1 MAFKR
6 STVRSRSAPP
16 LLEPARSADSEEP
29 VPPALSLFARPHSS
43 RRGRSTV
50 LLTFSGAVSREPAIE
65 TWLEAQP
72 AELAAM
78 ARRWFSFMRHCGTDV
93 EELMHDAQP
102 TVCVQDAPYAYVDAF
117 RAHVNVGFFHGV
129 ALADPAGLLEGAGK
143 HMRHVKLKPDR
154 PVDVASLEALI
165 AAAYL
170 DIRARVRA
178 GEGSTTA
185 G

>member
-1 MAFKR
+1 VPAF
-6 STVRSRSAPP
+6 
-16 LLEPARSADSEEP
+16 
-29 VPPALSLFARPHSS
+29 
-43 RRGRSTV
+43 
-50 LLTFSGAVSREPAIE
+50 LTFSGAVSREPAIE

-72 AELAAM
+72 VELAAI
-78 ARRWFSFMRHCGTDV
+78 ARRWFLFMRRRGTDV
-93 EELMHDAQP
+93 KELMHDGQP

-129 ALADPAGLLEGAGK
+129 ALADPAGLLEGAGRY
-143 HMRHVKLKPDR
+143 MRHVKLKPGR

-170 DIRARVRA
+170 DVTARVRG
-178 GEGSTTA
+178 GEGRVTA

>member
-1 MAFKR
+1 MPAF
-6 STVRSRSAPP
+6 
-16 LLEPARSADSEEP
+16 
-29 VPPALSLFARPHSS
+29 
-43 RRGRSTV
+43 
-50 LLTFSGAVSREPAIE
+50 LTFSGAVSREPAIE

-72 AELAAM
+72 VELAAI
-78 ARRWFSFMRHCGTDV
+78 ARRWFLFMRRRGTDV
-93 EELMHDAQP
+93 KELMHDGQP

-129 ALADPAGLLEGAGK
+129 ALADPAGLLEGAGRY
-143 HMRHVKLKPDR
+143 MRHVKLKPGR

-170 DIRARVRA
+170 DVTARVRG
-178 GEGSTTA
+178 GEGRVTA